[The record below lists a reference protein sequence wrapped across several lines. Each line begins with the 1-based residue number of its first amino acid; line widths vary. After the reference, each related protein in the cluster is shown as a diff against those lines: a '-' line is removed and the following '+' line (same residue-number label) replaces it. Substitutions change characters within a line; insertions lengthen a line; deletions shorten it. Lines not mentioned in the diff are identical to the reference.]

1 MNDRTVSVLGVHH
14 VSIGVQDVEAA
25 VEFYALLGLYP
36 LPRPDFGF
44 PGAWLQAG
52 TQQVHLLQT
61 PTVPPGAE
69 NHYAF
74 QVTDL
79 EACLAHLSSH
89 GVPARISGP
98 VAGAGKQAFIK
109 DPSGNVVELNQP
121 DIPVGT

>member
-1 MNDRTVSVLGVHH
+1 MNVVGVHH
-14 VSIGVQDVEAA
+14 VSIGVQDVDAA

-61 PTVPPGAE
+61 PAVPPGAE

-74 QVTDL
+74 QVEDL
-79 EACLAHLSSH
+79 SACLAHLAEH
-89 GVPARISGP
+89 GVPARISRRT
-98 VAGAGKQAFIK
+98 AGAGQQAFIT

-121 DIPVGT
+121 DV

>member
-1 MNDRTVSVLGVHH
+1 MNVVGVHH
-14 VSIGVQDVEAA
+14 VSIGVQDVDAA
-25 VEFYALLGLYP
+25 VDFYALLGLYP

-61 PTVPPGAE
+61 SIVAPGAE

-74 QVTDL
+74 QVEDL
-79 EACLAHLSSH
+79 SACVAHLAEH
-89 GVPARISGP
+89 GVPARISTT
-98 VAGAGKQAFIK
+98 VTGAGRQAFIK

-121 DIPVGT
+121 DI

>member
-1 MNDRTVSVLGVHH
+1 MNVVGVHH
-14 VSIGVQDVEAA
+14 VAIGVKDVPEAI
-25 VEFYALLGLYP
+25 EFYGLLGLVP

-61 PTVPPGAE
+61 ETAPPGAE

-74 QVTDL
+74 QVEDL
-79 EACLAHLSSH
+79 DACVAHLVAN
-89 GVPARISGP
+89 GVQARLSGTIT
-98 VAGAGKQAFIK
+98 GAGRQAFIK

-121 DIPVGT
+121 DR